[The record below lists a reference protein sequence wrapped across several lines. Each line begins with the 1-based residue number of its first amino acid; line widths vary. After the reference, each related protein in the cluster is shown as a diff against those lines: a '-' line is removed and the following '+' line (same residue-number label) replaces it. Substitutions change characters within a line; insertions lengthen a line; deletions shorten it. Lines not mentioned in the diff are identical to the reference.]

1 MRDKRKPVLYTHNPP
16 HPQVPHLWIQ
26 PTTIKHTLKKDFRK
40 FPKAKLE
47 LAEYWHCIYN
57 IVLSKLG
64 TSLVA
69 QMVQNLPEMQEAWV
83 QSLGRKDP
91 LEKGMAIHSSIHAW
105 RIPWTEKPGRLF
117 TVYGSLQI
125 IYSIWE
131 DVHKL
136 NVNTI
141 PFYTRNL
148 TSTDFGI
155 CRSPNL

>member
-91 LEKGMAIHSSIHAW
+91 LEKGTATHHGYSCLENFTDRGDWQATAHGVAKC
-105 RIPWTEKPGRLF
+105 WTRL
-117 TVYGSLQI
+117 S
-125 IYSIWE
+125 
-131 DVHKL
+131 
-136 NVNTI
+136 
-141 PFYTRNL
+141 
-148 TSTDFGI
+148 
-155 CRSPNL
+155 